1 MRVLFLTRKFPPQK
15 GGMQKT
21 AYELFHSLSGLAEVK
36 LVKWGGSNK
45 WLPLILPYFLLSSIY
60 LMTVAKANIIYLQDG
75 LLAPLGYVLKGF
87 RKPVVIT
94 IHGLDIT
101 YENRLYRFLVPRCIR
116 RLDRLICVSQ
126 STKQECVKRRI
137 PEAKVTVIP
146 DSVSDQ
152 FYTALTGADR
162 DELRKEVSRRF
173 GFNLSG
179 GKVILSVGR
188 LMERKGFH
196 WFVEEVM
203 PKIIEHNQ
211 DCVYLIGGDGV
222 YREKIK
228 EAIERMGLQNK
239 VFLLG
244 LLGDEELRHLYNSAD
259 VYVMPNIP
267 VEGDMEGFGL
277 VALEAASCGL
287 PVVASELEGIR
298 DAVRNGENGLLVQ
311 PCKAQAF
318 ADTILGLLKD
328 DEEREGFGKKAR
340 QYTLEN
346 FSSERMAERYL
357 SEFQKVLEG

>member
-1 MRVLFLTRKFPPQK
+1 MRVLFITRKFPPQK

-21 AYELFHSLSGLAEVK
+21 AYDLFHSLSGLAEVR

-45 WLPLILPYFLLSSIY
+45 WLPLILPYFLLRSVY
-60 LMTVAKANIIYLQDG
+60 LIVAAKIDIIYLQDG
-75 LLAPLGYVLKGF
+75 LLAPLGYLLRGF
-87 RKPVVIT
+87 GKPVVMT
-94 IHGLDIT
+94 AHGLDIT
-101 YENRLYRFLVPRCIR
+101 YRNRFYRFLVPKCIR
-116 RLDRLICVSQ
+116 RLDRSICVSQ
-126 STKQECVKRRI
+126 STKQECLKRGM
-137 PEAKVTVIP
+137 PEANVTVIP
-146 DSVSDQ
+146 DGISDQ
-152 FYTALTGADR
+152 FYMSLTGADR
-162 DELRKEVSRRF
+162 NELRKELSRRF
-173 GFNLSG
+173 GFNLNG

-203 PKIIEHNQ
+203 PKIIEHNH
-211 DCVYLIGGDGV
+211 DCIYLIAGEGV
-222 YREKIK
+222 YRGRIRK
-228 EAIERMGLQNK
+228 AVERMGLQNK

-244 LLGDEELRHLYNSAD
+244 VLGHQELRYLYNSAD

-267 VEGDMEGFGL
+267 VKGDIEGFG
-277 VALEAASCGL
+277 VVILEASSCGL

-298 DAVRNGENGLLVQ
+298 DAVGNGENGLLVQ

-328 DEEREGFGKKAR
+328 DEERERFGKKAR

-346 FSSERMAERYL
+346 FSSGRMAERYL